1 MVAAT
6 PQVAA
11 AGAGPREAPPAPPV
25 PGRRARRRAT
35 VTSSAIDQLKSMILD
50 GRLQP
55 GDRLPPEADLAA
67 DLGLSRTSLR
77 EAVRALCFLRVLQ
90 ARQGDGTY
98 VSSLGPAMLLDALSL
113 VVDLQRDDTLLDVVA
128 VRRVLEPQATAL
140 AAERRD
146 PALVHE
152 LRASCARSRRCT
164 TVAQHVDEDLHF
176 HRTLATASGN
186 PVLASLLDGLSAPTV
201 RLRVWRGLSD
211 DDTLERTLVEHATI
225 LEAVEA
231 GDADRARAAAVLH
244 VAGVESWLASAA
256 GTTGRAP

>member
-1 MVAAT
+1 MPAAT
-6 PQVAA
+6 GQVAA
-11 AGAGPREAPPAPPV
+11 APAVSAAARPRHR
-25 PGRRARRRAT
+25 GRGT
-35 VTSSAIDQLKSMILD
+35 VTSSAIDQLKAMILD
-50 GRLQP
+50 GRLHP

-90 ARQGDGTY
+90 TRQGDGTY

-128 VRRVLEPQATAL
+128 VRRVLEPEATAL
-140 AAERRD
+140 AAARRT
-146 PALVHE
+146 PALVRD
-152 LRASCARSRRCT
+152 LRSSFDRSVRCT
-164 TVAQHVDEDLHF
+164 TVAQLVDEDLHF
-176 HRTLATASGN
+176 HRRLADASGN

-211 DDTLERTLVEHATI
+211 GHNLDRTLVEHRTI

-231 GDADRARAAAVLH
+231 GDPERARAAAVLH

-256 GTTGRAP
+256 GTAEAS

>member
-1 MVAAT
+1 MGAAT

-11 AGAGPREAPPAPPV
+11 RGAGLREAV
-25 PGRRARRRAT
+25 PGHASPRRRARQRAT
-35 VTSSAIDQLKSMILD
+35 VTSSAIDQLKAMILD

-140 AAERRD
+140 AAERHD
-146 PALVHE
+146 PGLVHE

-211 DDTLERTLVEHATI
+211 IDNLERSLVEHVTI

-256 GTTGRAP
+256 ASTGQCP